1 MKKFLLMATMLLIF
15 GVGHAQISEIFNS
28 LNSGEE
34 LVFYST
40 NKGCLTISKNNFKQS
55 YSEGCAK
62 PINFTINNINLKD
75 NRINISMTMHYYG
88 DMKLVGFLE
97 IKDNVLVLTYGE
109 SATSQQQVDK
119 YILK

>member
-1 MKKFLLMATMLLIF
+1 
-15 GVGHAQISEIFNS
+15 
-28 LNSGEE
+28 
-34 LVFYST
+34 
-40 NKGCLTISKNNFKQS
+40 
-55 YSEGCAK
+55 
-62 PINFTINNINLKD
+62 
-75 NRINISMTMHYYG
+75 MHYYG

>member
-1 MKKFLLMATMLLIF
+1 MATMLLIF
-15 GVGHAQISEIFNS
+15 GVGHAQISEIFNN